1 MRKTRFLLPLLMAA
15 LIVVGCNR
23 STNQNSNESTHDTI
37 ISDTIV
43 VCIDSIVESEIDTI
57 VEIAEVL
64 EPETELEQETEPES
78 EPEPEPEPIVN
89 PYKDQPI
96 FDLPEKLPT
105 YPGGFSALMKYI
117 NDNINVTE
125 NYTTGTTY
133 VNFIIEPNGM
143 ITNVNIY
150 KSSGCSDCDDN
161 ALAVVRKMPNWIPG
175 QSPVNT
181 NVRTQYTLP
190 ITFK

>member
-15 LIVVGCNR
+15 LIVVSCNQ
-23 STNQNSNESTHDTI
+23 SNNQNSNESTHDTI
-37 ISDTIV
+37 ISDSVI
-43 VCIDSIVESEIDTI
+43 VCIDSIVEPKVDTVIEI
-57 VEIAEVL
+57 VEV
-64 EPETELEQETEPES
+64 Q
-78 EPEPEPEPIVN
+78 EPEPEPEPEPECEPEPIVN
-89 PYKDQPI
+89 PYEGQPI

-125 NYTTGTTY
+125 NYTAGSTTY